1 MNKVYTITMMTE
13 LSTRRLVAICTNI
26 QMAIDIV
33 EANEVDIQEGLYTYA
48 VIEEVVANAVH
59 GIPANPT
66 NTSTLWYRWDSE
78 QFVAIT
84 APHEFEKIINF
95 WSSPKVFWR

>member
-1 MNKVYTITMMTE
+1 MNKVYTITMVTE

-48 VIEEVVANAVH
+48 VIEEVVANTVR
-59 GIPANPT
+59 GIPT

-84 APHEFEKIINF
+84 PPVEFEKIINF
-95 WSSPKVFWR
+95 WG